1 MVSIDKLG
9 EGIMNLRVEDSRE
22 VDEGDTW
29 DEVNMNGMKNLKI
42 KDLVKPA
49 NEGGSSEDLVN
60 MDNLGEYAQTV
71 KTSMKF
77 MELLRQN
84 TWAEITSKL
93 EEGEFLDSNEVKN
106 EMIQDYGAPMEI
118 IGFDVNA
125 LYPSLDWGNTEKII
139 WESIM
144 DSNIQWDEVDIM
156 EGCRY
161 IALNWDGDK
170 CRTSSLRRILPVRRA
185 RTGVRPGLRGAGPLG
200 PEVHDQEQWKF
211 PDVVIT
217 EEERREVIATVVAI
231 AVKELFSNHLYT
243 FGNKIYRQS
252 SGGAI
257 GLRATCAIARVTM
270 NVWDKLWR
278 GKLKDLNLRQEV
290 YTRYMDDGRSLIHPV
305 RPGWRIDDDGKLK
318 FKVEW
323 EQDDKNFSPTERTKK
338 VLEGSMKGVMEGIEL
353 TMETKEDFGGEWLPT
368 LDVNLAIDER
378 NRLKFNY
385 YEKPTSSN
393 LTLQK
398 NTAMEQNTLVGILSN
413 EVMRR
418 MLNIGGETS
427 SQARWDALDNYAV
440 KLLTSGFSLEQTRK
454 IILSGLKGYEGKIQR
469 RKLEMAPLYR
479 TSEESGPSRTRKK
492 LLGKSTWFKGSNG
505 GGKKNDKINGGGK
518 NS

>member
-1 MVSIDKLG
+1 
-9 EGIMNLRVEDSRE
+9 
-22 VDEGDTW
+22 
-29 DEVNMNGMKNLKI
+29 
-42 KDLVKPA
+42 
-49 NEGGSSEDLVN
+49 
-60 MDNLGEYAQTV
+60 
-71 KTSMKF
+71 
-77 MELLRQN
+77 
-84 TWAEITSKL
+84 
-93 EEGEFLDSNEVKN
+93 
-106 EMIQDYGAPMEI
+106 
-118 IGFDVNA
+118 
-125 LYPSLDWGNTEKII
+125 
-139 WESIM
+139 
-144 DSNIQWDEVDIM
+144 M

-318 FKVEW
+318 FKMEW
-323 EQDDKNFSPTERTKK
+323 EQEDKNISSTERTKK

-353 TMETKEDFGGEWLPT
+353 KG
-368 LDVNLAIDER
+368 
-378 NRLKFNY
+378 
-385 YEKPTSSN
+385 
-393 LTLQK
+393 
-398 NTAMEQNTLVGILSN
+398 
-413 EVMRR
+413 RR
-418 MLNIGGETS
+418 
-427 SQARWDALDNYAV
+427 R
-440 KLLTSGFSLEQTRK
+440 SLR
-454 IILSGLKGYEGKIQR
+454 
-469 RKLEMAPLYR
+469 
-479 TSEESGPSRTRKK
+479 GP
-492 LLGKSTWFKGSNG
+492 
-505 GGKKNDKINGGGK
+505 
-518 NS
+518 